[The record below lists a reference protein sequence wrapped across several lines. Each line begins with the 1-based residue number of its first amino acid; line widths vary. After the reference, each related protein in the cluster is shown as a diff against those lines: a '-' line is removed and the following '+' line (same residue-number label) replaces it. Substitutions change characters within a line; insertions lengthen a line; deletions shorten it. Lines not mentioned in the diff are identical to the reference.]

1 MKRTGEVAHAKAQR
15 RKGELRGRENAASS
29 IAHSAW
35 HAKAQ
40 RRKGELRGRENVASS
55 IAHSAWHAKVQRRK
69 GELWGRVNAAS
80 SIAHSA
86 WHAKAQRRKG
96 ELWGLAVAGF
106 TAAALFLLLMG
117 SAAAQGDAPVLHPGE
132 VATGAITSS
141 SSDAWRVTVCAGD
154 VATVTLTSA
163 DFTPYLEVT
172 DVAEEIVASSAAEDE
187 TGARVV
193 LTATAT
199 TSYTLFAGPDR
210 RSARGDY
217 ALALVTAHLDA
228 AQRDLL
234 APDGFVAA
242 GAAVAG
248 SVTRQ
253 AGESWLLYA
262 CAGEPVTLTVA
273 GAFAPY
279 LEVLAGDGETVLAE
293 AEGNAT
299 AGAALRGF
307 APETTGPL
315 LLVVSGVTSR
325 DRGAYTL
332 TVAAASASPAGAG
345 PSVTPTRR
353 AVVTATPSATP
364 TATPLACTVQTNGLN
379 MRSGPGVVY
388 DPPLRALNAGTP
400 LRAVAR
406 TAAADWLQVTVQPA
420 GSPGWVAARFV
431 NCIGDI
437 QRLPI
442 GQTPPTP
449 QPTATSNRPTATTTP
464 TRPAVVI
471 LPAPPTPTPPALVV
485 IPGGGPSGDGWNAQI
500 TTGAGLASTVDGV
513 AVFRR
518 GMYIRLDIYSTP
530 GNRRVQQVRFF
541 ISDDNTGEVD
551 VHTQT
556 EAVAAYCSFGGN
568 EVCEVLRLDG
578 SARWP
583 STGIPIRNHS
593 YSVNMEVTLAD
604 GSVNNWFA
612 QIRVDSPD
620 LVESGGQQ
628 PIYAEITETGPG
640 SNSDF
645 VEGALAFRVDAHDPA
660 VGTNGGDGIDFVNM
674 WVYGPDGREV
684 RFRREGT
691 SGYCIFQNGEPTCN
705 VWVFAEHDNRW
716 PEGAQFRPG
725 LHTLRAEVHADDGR
739 VVVLER
745 VIELY

>member
-1 MKRTGEVAHAKAQR
+1 MKRTGKVAHAKAQR
-15 RKGELRGRENAASS
+15 RKGELRGR
-29 IAHSAW
+29 
-35 HAKAQ
+35 
-40 RRKGELRGRENVASS
+40 
-55 IAHSAWHAKVQRRK
+55 
-69 GELWGRVNAAS
+69 VNAAS

-86 WHAKAQRRKG
+86 WHVKMPRRKG
-96 ELWGLAVAGF
+96 ELRRLAAAGF
-106 TAAALFLLLMG
+106 IAAALFFLLMG

-132 VATGAITSS
+132 AATGAITSS
-141 SSDAWRVTVCAGD
+141 SGDAWRVTVCAGD

-172 DVAEEIVASSAAEDE
+172 DVTEQIVASSAAEDE
-187 TGARVV
+187 AGARVV

-199 TSYTLFAGPDR
+199 TSYTLLAGPDR

-242 GAAVAG
+242 GAVVTG

-293 AEGNAT
+293 AEGDAT

-307 APETTGPL
+307 APEATGPL

-332 TVAAASASPAGAG
+332 TVAAAGVPAAG
-345 PSVTPTRR
+345 PGPSATPTRR

-364 TATPLACTVQTNGLN
+364 TAAPLACTVQTNGLN
-379 MRSGPGVVY
+379 MRSGPGVAY
-388 DPPLRALNAGTP
+388 DPPLRALNAGAP

-406 TAAADWLQVTVQPA
+406 NAAADWLQVTVQPA
-420 GSPGWVAARFV
+420 GTPGWVAARFV

-449 QPTATSNRPTATTTP
+449 QPTATSNRPTVTRTPTATT
-464 TRPAVVI
+464 PAVVVI
-471 LPAPPTPTPPALVV
+471 PPSAPTATPTPPALVV

-500 TTGAGLASTVDGV
+500 TTGAGLASTVDGA

-518 GMYIRLDIYSTP
+518 GLYIRLDIYSTP
-530 GNRRVQQVRFF
+530 GNRRVQQVRFSF
-541 ISDDNTGEVD
+541 SDDDTGEFD
-551 VHTQT
+551 VHTLT

-578 SARWP
+578 NARWP

-593 YSVNMEVTLAD
+593 YSVNMEVTLD
-604 GSVNNWFA
+604 DCTVNNWFA

-620 LVESGGQQ
+620 LAESANVSEQ
-628 PIYAEITETGPG
+628 PLYAEITETGPG

-684 RFRREGT
+684 CFRREGM
-691 SGYCIFQNGEPTCN
+691 SGYCIFENGEPTCN
-705 VWVFAEHDNRW
+705 AWVFAEHDNRW

-725 LHTLRAEVHADDGR
+725 VHTLRAEVHADDGR